1 MATEQTH
8 DASHE
13 SHDHGGCG
21 CGGHH
26 ESHAEA
32 PKPQQASAELEQ
44 PKPQS
49 GKVVSITAPAAEKIK
64 EFMAEEEGPPQYL
77 RIYVQGGGCSGL
89 SYGMGF
95 EKEAE
100 EDDNVIEE
108 NGVKVLIDSMSIDH
122 LKGANVDY
130 IESLMGS
137 GFKINNP
144 NVTKSCSC
152 GSSFSTE

>member
-1 MATEQTH
+1 MTTEQTQ
-8 DASHE
+8 
-13 SHDHGGCG
+13 
-21 CGGHH
+21 
-26 ESHAEA
+26 
-32 PKPQQASAELEQ
+32 KL
-44 PKPQS
+44 
-49 GKVVSITAPAAEKIK
+49 VTITSKAAEKIK
-64 EFMAEEEGPPQYL
+64 EFMAEEEGKPQFL

-100 EDDNVIEE
+100 EDDSIIEE
-108 NGVKVLIDSMSIDH
+108 SGVKVLIDSMSQDH
-122 LKGANVDY
+122 LNGANVDY

-137 GFKINNP
+137 GLKINNP

>member
-21 CGGHH
+21 CGSNH
-26 ESHAEA
+26 ESHAEP
-32 PKPQQASAELEQ
+32 PKPQPASAELEQ

-49 GKVVSITAPAAEKIK
+49 GKVVTITSMAAEKIK
-64 EFMAEEEGPPQYL
+64 EFMAEEDGNPQFL

-95 EKEAE
+95 ETEAE
-100 EDDNVIEE
+100 EDDKLIEE
-108 NGVKVLIDSMSIDH
+108 NGVKVLVDSMSIDH
-122 LKGANVDY
+122 LQGANVDY

>member
-13 SHDHGGCG
+13 SYADHGCG
-21 CGGHH
+21 CGENH
-26 ESHAEA
+26 EAHMEP

-44 PKPQS
+44 PKTES
-49 GKVVSITAPAAEKIK
+49 GKVVTITPKAAEKIH
-64 EFMAEEEGPPQYL
+64 EFMAEEEEKPQFL
-77 RIYVQGGGCSGL
+77 RMYVQGGGCSGL

-108 NGVKVLIDSMSIDH
+108 NGVKVLVDSMSMEH
-122 LKGANVDY
+122 LQGASVDY